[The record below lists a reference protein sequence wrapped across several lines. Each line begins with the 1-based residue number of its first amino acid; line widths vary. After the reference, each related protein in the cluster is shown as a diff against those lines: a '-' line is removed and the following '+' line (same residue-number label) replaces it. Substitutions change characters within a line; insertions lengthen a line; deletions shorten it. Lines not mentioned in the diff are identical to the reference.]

1 MPRLVEKRIV
11 SKICLCF
18 VEDATCTDDLQN
30 GKETDVDC
38 GGSDCY
44 KCQDNKKCHV
54 NDVKSIEI
62 VIVFF
67 VQTALV
73 KVNKT
78 FM

>member
-1 MPRLVEKRIV
+1 MSFALTVHVTVSGKKTV
-11 SKICLCF
+11 SKICVCF

-54 NDVKSIEI
+54 NEDCLSKLCSNGICSGN
-62 VIVFF
+62 
-67 VQTALV
+67 L
-73 KVNKT
+73 
-78 FM
+78 